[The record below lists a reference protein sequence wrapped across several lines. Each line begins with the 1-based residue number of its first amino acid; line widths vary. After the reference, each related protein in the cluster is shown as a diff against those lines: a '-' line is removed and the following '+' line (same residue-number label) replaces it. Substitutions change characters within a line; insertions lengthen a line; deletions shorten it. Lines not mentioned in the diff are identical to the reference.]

1 MKKILMVLILCIT
14 TVSIFA
20 QNTIKFLDIPV
31 DGTKQEV
38 IIKLQTKGYEY
49 NTDLDILTGVFNG
62 YDVIITIQDVNNRVY
77 RIVVMD
83 RKATDE
89 INIKIKYNLLFDQF
103 INSGKYVSIDN
114 STKLTDNDDINYE
127 IHINKK
133 RYISSFR
140 LIDETINGEVR
151 YMILKGNYSSK
162 YRICIVYENFDN
174 STNNF

>member
-89 INIKIKYNLLFDQF
+89 INIK
-103 INSGKYVSIDN
+103 
-114 STKLTDNDDINYE
+114 
-127 IHINKK
+127 
-133 RYISSFR
+133 
-140 LIDETINGEVR
+140 
-151 YMILKGNYSSK
+151 
-162 YRICIVYENFDN
+162 
-174 STNNF
+174 